1 MDVKTNQQL
10 AFCVGC
16 ANGKHCKNPFKKG
29 DPKKIFTILL
39 KLVHI
44 DLCGS
49 MKMTLMKGAWFL
61 MIFTNENTKVV
72 WTHFLK
78 SKSKSLATFKEFQ
91 AMVETNSRKKR
102 LQATNP
108 TNGTQDDEDQQNN
121 NFFQSKFVIEN
132 PLLKRWN

>member
-1 MDVKTNQQL
+1 
-10 AFCVGC
+10 
-16 ANGKHCKNPFKKG
+16 
-29 DPKKIFTILL
+29 
-39 KLVHI
+39 
-44 DLCGS
+44 
-49 MKMTLMKGAWFL
+49 MKGAWFL

>member
-10 AFCVGC
+10 AFCVGWV
-16 ANGKHCKNPFKKG
+16 NGKHYKNPFKKR

-39 KLVHI
+39 ELVHI

-49 MKMTLMKGAWFL
+49 MKMTLIEGAWFL

-91 AMVETNSRKKR
+91 AMVETNSRKKIKCIW
-102 LQATNP
+102 ND
-108 TNGTQDDEDQQNN
+108 NGNE
-121 NFFQSKFVIEN
+121 FISKAFKGNCKAKGIQ
-132 PLLKRWN
+132 